1 VFQLT
6 RILVVGA
13 LVLAQAPATPPPQ
26 PPPNQQPQQPPPRFR
41 VETNLVRVDAYAT
54 KNGVPVHDL
63 TAADF
68 EILEDNAPQKI
79 ESFEHI
85 VVDTGGPQSERAEP
99 SSVTAANALAA
110 DPRRRVF
117 IIYLDHNHV
126 SFQGSQAIKQPL
138 IDFMQRVMSDD
149 DLIGVMTPD
158 MSPSQITL
166 GRRTRQI
173 ENFLID
179 NWAWGREGRRLQVE
193 DDRERLY
200 AECFPPIPGT
210 NDDYPSALASALIV
224 RRRERLVLDSLRDL
238 IRHMGAIREGRTAV
252 IAVTDGW
259 VLFAPDPRLTQP
271 RTDVT
276 GRKVDPTPGT
286 LPPVGVGPGGTM
298 TNKLPSPDGSIVS
311 NRTECDKD
319 RAELAMADN
328 DRRFKDLFG
337 EANRANVS
345 FYPIDPRGLV
355 VFDTS
360 IEQNVSLE
368 ADRLRRVRRS
378 ETLELLALNTDGL
391 ALLNSNDLK
400 AQLRRAADDL
410 TSYYLM
416 GYYSTNSKP
425 DGKFRAIK
433 VRSKRPGVEIRARR
447 GYNTATA
454 AEIEAARAATEVVV
468 PEARKALTRALGT
481 IETDVRAQGRQ
492 SARVPGDPVV
502 LHRGPSTGN
511 QVQPAPG
518 RVFPRSERLRV
529 ELEADAGTPVW
540 TGAVLDRNGTK
551 TAVPVVTGERTDAAT
566 GQRWLTADVTLAP
579 LAASD
584 YAIELSIV
592 KGTETLTKL
601 VAIRV
606 TQ

>member
-1 VFQLT
+1 MTVPSRL
-6 RILVVGA
+6 IA
-13 LVLAQAPATPPPQ
+13 LVAALLLAQAAPPQSPPPQ
-26 PPPNQQPQQPPPRFR
+26 QPPQPPPRFR

-63 TAADF
+63 AAEDF

-99 SSVTAANALAA
+99 LSVTAANALAA

-117 IIYLDHNHV
+117 VIYLDHNHV
-126 SFQGSQAIKQPL
+126 SFEGTHNIKEPL

-149 DLIGVMTPD
+149 DLIAVMTPD
-158 MSPSQITL
+158 MSPSQMTFA
-166 GRRTRQI
+166 RRTLHI
-173 ENFLID
+173 ENFLRD
-179 NWAWGREGRRLQVE
+179 NWAWGRAERRLQVE

-200 AECFPPIPGT
+200 AECFPPARIIEG
-210 NDDYPSALASALIV
+210 YPSALATALII
-224 RRRERLVLDSLRDL
+224 RRRERLVLDTLRDL

-252 IAVTDGW
+252 IAVSNGW
-259 VLFAPDPRLTQP
+259 QLYPPDPSLTTL
-271 RTDVT
+271 RTDER
-276 GRKVDPTPGT
+276 GERVDPVPGT
-286 LPPVGVGPGGTM
+286 LPPVGVGAGGTL
-298 TNKLPSPDGSIVS
+298 TNKMPAPDGNLVN
-311 NRTECDKD
+311 NRTECEKD

-328 DRRFKDLFG
+328 TTTFRNLFG

-345 FYPIDPRGLV
+345 FYPIDPRGLSV
-355 VFDTS
+355 EGAGINT
-360 IEQNVSLE
+360 
-368 ADRLRRVRRS
+368 RS
-378 ETLELLALNTDGL
+378 ETLQALALNTDGV

-400 AQLRRAADDL
+400 KQLRRAADDL

-433 VRSKRPGVEIRARR
+433 VRSKRPGIEIRARR
-447 GYNTATA
+447 GYSTATPG
-454 AEIEAARAATEVVV
+454 EIAAARAASEVVV
-468 PEARKALTRALGT
+468 PEAKVALNRALGR
-481 IETDVRAQGRQ
+481 IETDARAQGRQ
-492 SARVPGDPVV
+492 TGRVPGDPVV

-511 QVQPAPG
+511 QVQPATG
-518 RVFPRSERLRV
+518 RVFPRSERIRV
-529 ELEADAGTPVW
+529 ELEADAGGPGW

-551 TAVPVVTGERTDAAT
+551 TAVPVVAGERTDAAT
-566 GQRWLTADVTLAP
+566 GQRWLTADITLAP
-579 LAASD
+579 LASSD
-584 YAIELSIV
+584 YVIELSIV
-592 KGTETLTKL
+592 KGTETVTKL